1 MKISFTELEKEVIK
15 ELIMRDLCALMPA
28 ESAAYYKLESIDWS
42 DTAPANLF
50 GSKNLSISYKVTADE
65 ESDGHDFYTLNYDE
79 FVKIVSERRD
89 DKIKKLLEV

>member
-1 MKISFTELEKEVIK
+1 MKFTELEKEVIK

-42 DTAPANLF
+42 ETAPANLF

-65 ESDGHDFYTLNYDE
+65 ESDGHDFYILNYDE
-79 FVKIVSERRD
+79 LVKLVS
-89 DKIKKLLEV
+89 DKRNKKLKELLG